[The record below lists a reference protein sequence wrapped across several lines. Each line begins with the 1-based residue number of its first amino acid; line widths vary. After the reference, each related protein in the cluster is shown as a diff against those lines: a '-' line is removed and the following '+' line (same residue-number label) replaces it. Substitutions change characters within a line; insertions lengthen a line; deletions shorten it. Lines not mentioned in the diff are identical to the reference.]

1 MNLQQA
7 LSPFHILVLGGNGGI
22 GKQCINEALAAG
34 YYVTAVLRTPSK
46 LNVVHPNLQVVKGDV
61 TDPSSFTEY
70 LRNSNVVISAI
81 GVSGGITGDKPTTL
95 YSEGAANILQEMR
108 KTGVDRAFFISAS
121 ALDVSPVL
129 PFFAKLLTK
138 YIIQKLLKYMYAD
151 LRIME
156 KRIKE
161 SGLDWTIIR
170 PPQLVDKPRTGN
182 YRISINT
189 FLKNGLKISRA
200 DVAHYII
207 SNIANKQTYQTT
219 IEIAY

>member
-1 MNLQQA
+1 
-7 LSPFHILVLGGNGGI
+7 
-22 GKQCINEALAAG
+22 
-34 YYVTAVLRTPSK
+34 
-46 LNVVHPNLQVVKGDV
+46 
-61 TDPSSFTEY
+61 
-70 LRNSNVVISAI
+70 
-81 GVSGGITGDKPTTL
+81 
-95 YSEGAANILQEMR
+95 MR
-108 KTGVDRAFFISAS
+108 KTGVDRVFFISAS
-121 ALDVSPVL
+121 ALEVSPVL
-129 PFFAKLLTK
+129 PFFAKLITK